1 MDSLVA
7 VVVPA
12 LVAVLTAAGAVIGLE
27 FRDVDA
33 YERRRGIWQWLLV
46 LLAAVAT
53 MGATGSASGVGSLWQ
68 AVLMAVVAVA
78 AIVFA
83 HVMWRRR
90 VPDAEPRIQAIAT
103 AAALSAVVV
112 VVGSTA
118 LIYVQNTGCRQVD
131 PLVQSSRASSAFVM
145 PAVGPNQGPTVGD
158 YQDWAKII
166 REQADQVTKGEAA
179 QHAQRLAEVAEQIAD
194 SVRTNNTGRHYEL
207 SVEFYDEL
215 KPILTKCQIQL
226 TA

>member
-68 AVLMAVVAVA
+68 AVVMAAVGVAAVVL
-78 AIVFA
+78 A

-90 VPDAEPRIQAIAT
+90 VPDAEPKILAIAT
-103 AAALSAVVV
+103 AAALSAVLV

-118 LIYVQNTGCRQVD
+118 LIYVRSAGCRQVD
-131 PLVQSSRASSAFVM
+131 PLVQSSLVSTGALM
-145 PAVGPNQGPTVGD
+145 PAVGPNQGPTAGD

-166 REQADQVTKGEAA
+166 REQADQVTKGEVA
-179 QHAQRLAEVAEQIAD
+179 QHAHRMGELAGQIVDAAGSGRKAD
-194 SVRTNNTGRHYEL
+194 HALLGTQYQN
-207 SVEFYDEL
+207 EL
-215 KPILTKCQIQL
+215 KSILTTCQISV
-226 TA
+226 TR